1 MIFLAIASYND
12 HLASPS
18 CSTTST
24 LSKTKGFK
32 IKPPIWIKKKRTK
45 RRKYP
50 FDRPPENILYRVGR
64 CLPNVGVR
72 LTDLEDTHELWRNIW
87 VVVFLF
93 IILIIIMAIM
103 LYLQTLR
110 MFSIC
115 IWFSACT
122 TNFQAVVNL
131 IATKKADNG
140 KFNKPSFSNWRI
152 LVVVLF
158 GS

>member
-1 MIFLAIASYND
+1 MTVRLLQAVV
-12 HLASPS
+12 LPP
-18 CSTTST
+18 
-24 LSKTKGFK
+24 LSL
-32 IKPPIWIKKKRTK
+32 KPKYLKSNPQFELKKKKRRK

-50 FDRPPENILYRVGR
+50 FDHPPENILYRVGR

-140 KFNKPSFSNWRI
+140 KFSKPGFSNWRI

-158 GS
+158 G

>member
-1 MIFLAIASYND
+1 MTVRLLQAVV
-12 HLASPS
+12 LPP
-18 CSTTST
+18 
-24 LSKTKGFK
+24 LSL
-32 IKPPIWIKKKRTK
+32 KPKDLKSNPQFELKKRRRK

-131 IATKKADNG
+131 IASKKASNG
-140 KFNKPSFSNWRI
+140 KFGKLGFNDWRI
-152 LVVVLF
+152 LIVVLF
-158 GS
+158 G